1 MRIYMT
7 VKKSNRL
14 SLGIGGGVVFV
25 LALLLALTLLVTGK
39 LSGGEFTAFV
49 LAFAVI
55 ALAVGFAPEVQELSI
70 AGNILKLKEV
80 KAEAII
86 AIESL
91 NNSRVETF
99 RFLIPLTI
107 EPSGMF
113 AYEGSVDP
121 RVDAFRRV
129 YLAARET
136 GRLAELKP
144 ELLFATKVLLNVQL
158 SLITHRNR
166 SALVRDLGAT
176 PDPLDLAAV
185 AFDKDGVAEAVAA
198 RSPTPE
204 NYPGEIKE
212 ALVAYSQVFELRR
225 DFEKLPDLVLTGQRQ
240 S

>member
-1 MRIYMT
+1 MKA
-7 VKKSNRL
+7 KKDSRR
-14 SLGIGGGVVFV
+14 SLAIGGASVFAV
-25 LALLLALTLLVTGK
+25 ALLLGLALLLTGK

-99 RFLIPLTI
+99 RVLIPLTLKT
-107 EPSGMF
+107 SGMF
-113 AYEGSVDP
+113 GYEGTVDP
-121 RVDAFRRV
+121 RISAFKRV
-129 YLAARET
+129 YLAAKET

-144 ELLFATKVLLNVQL
+144 ELIFATTVLLNLQL
-158 SLITHRNR
+158 ALIIMRNR
-166 SALVRDLGAT
+166 SAAVRDLGLL

-185 AFDKDGVAEAVAA
+185 AFDKEGLAEAVAA
-198 RSPTPE
+198 RSPKPE
-204 NYPGEIKE
+204 NYPEEIKE

-225 DFEKLPDLVLTGQRQ
+225 DFEKLADVVVGGERQ
-240 S
+240 L